1 MSYLKHLFDNDHKQR
16 NDIDMMR
23 ADLESMPD
31 VWNTIQRMNTRL
43 GRLELLC
50 ETLME
55 VIVVK
60 NLASEAEISVL
71 MQQIDLEDGVED
83 GAHHAEVRGAAP
95 RCRQC
100 DKFINPAR
108 SNCVYCDAPIKGA
121 AIKRRPPPKLVHCVG
136 CAQSVPE
143 SSTYFTAN
151 GLRCESCFA
160 AMQ

>member
-1 MSYLKHLFDNDHKQR
+1 MKHLFDNDNKQR
-16 NDIDMMR
+16 NDIDLLR
-23 ADLESMPD
+23 ADLDSLPK
-31 VWNTIQRMNTRL
+31 VWAHIETMNSRVD
-43 GRLELLC
+43 RLELLC

-60 NLASEAEISVL
+60 GLANEAELSVL

-83 GAHHAEVRGAAP
+83 GARHDQVRGSAP

-108 SNCVYCDAPIKGA
+108 SNCVYCDALIEGP
-121 AIKRRPPPKLVHCVG
+121 AIKRRPPPKLVG
-136 CAQSVPE
+136 CGGCGQSVAE
-143 SSTYFTAN
+143 SSTFFTAQ
-151 GLRCESCFA
+151 GLRCEVCFA